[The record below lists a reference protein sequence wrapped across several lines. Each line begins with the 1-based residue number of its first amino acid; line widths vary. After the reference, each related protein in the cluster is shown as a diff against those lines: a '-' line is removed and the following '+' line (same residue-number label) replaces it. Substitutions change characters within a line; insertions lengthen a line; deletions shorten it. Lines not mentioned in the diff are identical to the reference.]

1 MSRRSRP
8 PRNRKSAAPD
18 ALRRQDVVV
27 IIPPTEGQVEAL
39 AREADTSSVAPPGP
53 HEHVGEHVREHAEL
67 AELDAG
73 WD

>member
-8 PRNRKSAAPD
+8 PRTRKSRTPEAP
-18 ALRRQDVVV
+18 RRDIAVV
-27 IIPPTEGQVEAL
+27 IPPTEDPAESLV
-39 AREADTSSVAPPGP
+39 REAAGPSIAPPP
-53 HEHVGEHVREHAEL
+53 ADAEL

>member
-8 PRNRKSAAPD
+8 PRNRKASNSEAPRD
-18 ALRRQDVVV
+18 VAVLGRLAESPELRVSEV
-27 IIPPTEGQVEAL
+27 
-39 AREADTSSVAPPGP
+39 VAPSIDLPND
-53 HEHVGEHVREHAEL
+53 EL

>member
-8 PRNRKSAAPD
+8 PRNRKASNSEAP
-18 ALRRQDVVV
+18 RHDVAVLSR
-27 IIPPTEGQVEAL
+27 L
-39 AREADTSSVAPPGP
+39 AESPEVRVSEVTAPSIELPND
-53 HEHVGEHVREHAEL
+53 EL

>member
-8 PRNRKSAAPD
+8 PRKSKSRTPEAP
-18 ALRRQDVVV
+18 RRDIAVV
-27 IIPPTEGQVEAL
+27 IPPEDNPAENLVRE
-39 AREADTSSVAPPGP
+39 AREAVPPPMAPAEDT
-53 HEHVGEHVREHAEL
+53 EL

>member
-8 PRNRKSAAPD
+8 PRNRKASNSEAP
-18 ALRRQDVVV
+18 RHDVAVSRLAESPEVRASEV
-27 IIPPTEGQVEAL
+27 IT
-39 AREADTSSVAPPGP
+39 APSIDLPND
-53 HEHVGEHVREHAEL
+53 EL

>member
-8 PRNRKSAAPD
+8 PRNRKSRTPEAP
-18 ALRRQDVVV
+18 LRDVAV
-27 IIPPTEGQVEAL
+27 IIPPTETPSQSLVHEAGS
-39 AREADTSSVAPPGP
+39 ASIAPPP
-53 HEHVGEHVREHAEL
+53 LDPEL

>member
-8 PRNRKSAAPD
+8 PRKSKSRTPEAP
-18 ALRRQDVVV
+18 RRDIAVV
-27 IIPPTEGQVEAL
+27 IPPTESPTERLMGEAG
-39 AREADTSSVAPPGP
+39 ASSIDPPP
-53 HEHVGEHVREHAEL
+53 LDAEL

>member
-8 PRNRKSAAPD
+8 PRKSKSRTPEAP
-18 ALRRQDVVV
+18 RRDIAVV
-27 IIPPTEGQVEAL
+27 IPPTQSPTERLVGEAS
-39 AREADTSSVAPPGP
+39 ASSIAPPP
-53 HEHVGEHVREHAEL
+53 LDAEL

>member
-8 PRNRKSAAPD
+8 PRKSKSRTPEAP
-18 ALRRQDVVV
+18 RRDIAVV
-27 IIPPTEGQVEAL
+27 IPPEDSPTENLVRE
-39 AREADTSSVAPPGP
+39 AREAGP
-53 HEHVGEHVREHAEL
+53 SPIARAEDAEL

>member
-8 PRNRKSAAPD
+8 PRNRKASNSEAPRHDVAVLSRLADAPEARVNEVAAPS
-18 ALRRQDVVV
+18 
-27 IIPPTEGQVEAL
+27 I
-39 AREADTSSVAPPGP
+39 APPSD
-53 HEHVGEHVREHAEL
+53 EL

>member
-8 PRNRKSAAPD
+8 PRNRKSRNPD
-18 ALRRQDVVV
+18 APRHDVAVV
-27 IIPPTEGQVEAL
+27 MPPTDHHVDGL
-39 AREADTSSVAPPGP
+39 AREATSPSIAPPSD
-53 HEHVGEHVREHAEL
+53 EL